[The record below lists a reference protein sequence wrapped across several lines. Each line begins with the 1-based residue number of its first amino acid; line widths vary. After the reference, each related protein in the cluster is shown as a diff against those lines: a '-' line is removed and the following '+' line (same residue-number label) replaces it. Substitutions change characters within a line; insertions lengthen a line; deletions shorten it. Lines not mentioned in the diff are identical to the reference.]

1 MGCHSLLQGDL
12 PETGIEPAFS
22 WQVGSLLLVTP
33 GKLLIELGNK
43 INGKG
48 EKWGGLKGILRILAN
63 VTHSVGRE
71 EVMDVD
77 GG

>member
-1 MGCHSLLQGDL
+1 MGAL
-12 PETGIEPAFS
+12 P
-22 WQVGSLLLVTP
+22 VVTP

-63 VTHSVGRE
+63 VMHSVGRE
-71 EVMDVD
+71 EVMGVD

>member
-1 MGCHSLLQGDL
+1 M
-12 PETGIEPAFS
+12 
-22 WQVGSLLLVTP
+22 TP

-63 VTHSVGRE
+63 VMHNVGRE
-71 EVMDVD
+71 EVMDVN